1 MDITFAR
8 KEIYFSGSYLQGEAL
23 PLEDKDSS
31 SSWLDLPILPMN
43 CVPSNPN
50 MALVIVMV

>member
-31 SSWLDLPILPMN
+31 SSWLDIPILPMN